1 MLTNL
6 QTYVLCLDPHGLVL
20 AHWVAPVCTSEL
32 CNVIWWLSNKNDLI
46 FALMQNKEGQI
57 RIGENVRWVG
67 RDQRTAKALGTVYTW
82 RTVYTCAIQQL
93 CVHDQFPTNNDIFFE
108 ISVLKTM
115 FLFKLGGRSSNNLHT
130 YIHDHHCSKVIGQQ
144 LQCASGHRPITHVE
158 QIKWPMADFHLG
170 QHLLFRKHAYTV
182 TCHLAPGALWRPTLP
197 LRDGPPFCSVLK
209 MISMHEI
216 SWGAHKLFPLLCI
229 PVWIFPRLVSVK
241 VCERVQTVRAWCQAE
256 FVRLHIL
263 VRAHF

>member
-1 MLTNL
+1 MVWYWHTAWIQSASVSCVMLSDDWAT
-6 QTYVLCLDPHGLVL
+6 
-20 AHWVAPVCTSEL
+20 
-32 CNVIWWLSNKNDLI
+32 KNDLI
-46 FALMQNKEGQI
+46 FALMQIKEEQI
-57 RIGENVRWVG
+57 YMGENVRGTGGEQHTARVLVW
-67 RDQRTAKALGTVYTW
+67 RTRTDGLYKCDATAMHTWPVPYKQLRFLSDFHLTDNVHVQTW
-82 RTVYTCAIQQL
+82 R
-93 CVHDQFPTNNDIFFE
+93 E
-108 ISVLKTM
+108 
-115 FLFKLGGRSSNNLHT
+115 KLQRFAPN
-130 YIHDHHCSKVIGQQ
+130 IHDHHRSKVIGQQ
-144 LQCASGHRPITHVE
+144 LYCASGHRPITHVE

-241 VCERVQTVRAWCQAE
+241 VCERVQTVCAWCQAA

-263 VRAHF
+263 VYAHF